1 MSYNNITDVPGIKV
15 GNAENMEALT
25 GCTVVLT
32 ESGAVCGVD
41 VRGSAPGT
49 RETDLLKPINTVEK
63 VHAVLLSGGSAFGL
77 DAAGGVMQFLEDKGI
92 GQDVGVAKV
101 PIVPGAVL
109 FDLPVGDGKVRPDKE
124 MGFKAAEKAA
134 KGKFGLGNAGAGC
147 GATVGKITGF
157 ENVMKGG
164 LGSASMTLANGVTVG
179 ALVAVNAVGDIRDPE
194 TGEILAG
201 PIDKE
206 NNQILDSLSYLEKSS
221 NIDVPAGSNTT
232 IGIVAAN
239 VDFTKAEAT
248 KVAQVSQ
255 NALARTIYP
264 AHTTMDGDTIF
275 TLATGGRKCSVDLI
289 ANTAS
294 KMMEKAIIK
303 AIKSAASIRQ
313 IQSYTSFYRKGEI

>member
-1 MSYNNITDVPGIKV
+1 
-15 GNAENMEALT
+15 
-25 GCTVVLT
+25 
-32 ESGAVCGVD
+32 
-41 VRGSAPGT
+41 
-49 RETDLLKPINTVEK
+49 
-63 VHAVLLSGGSAFGL
+63 
-77 DAAGGVMQFLEDKGI
+77 
-92 GQDVGVAKV
+92 
-101 PIVPGAVL
+101 
-109 FDLPVGDGKVRPDKE
+109 
-124 MGFKAAEKAA
+124 
-134 KGKFGLGNAGAGC
+134 
-147 GATVGKITGF
+147 
-157 ENVMKGG
+157 
-164 LGSASMTLANGVTVG
+164 
-179 ALVAVNAVGDIRDPE
+179 
-194 TGEILAG
+194 
-201 PIDKE
+201 
-206 NNQILDSLSYLEKSS
+206 YLEKSS

-275 TLATGGRKCSVDLI
+275 TLATGGRKCTVDLI